1 MQGMTTTAQAERGPR
16 EISNENYAFLQ
27 KWVHRSSGI
36 VLDDGKKYLVDAR
49 LSPIVREE
57 GLKSLDDL
65 CNLLRATNG
74 AGLDRKVID
83 AMTTN
88 ETLFF
93 RDVAPFDALRSLILP
108 ELLERNAATKSLRFW
123 SAAASSGQEAYSLAM
138 MLLDMGLGSWKIEI
152 HGTDLSE
159 QVLDRARAAKYLQIE
174 VNRGL
179 PAKFLV
185 RYFDRAG
192 LDWQVKQ
199 EVRRLVRFE
208 KRDLRDD
215 LRGLGPFD
223 VVLCRNVLIY
233 FDVDTKKK
241 ILAQLRG
248 CMSPHGYLSLGA
260 AETTFGLDEKFS
272 RKPLNGAVFY
282 QSGE

>member
-1 MQGMTTTAQAERGPR
+1 MTTEATAGRGLR
-16 EISNENYAFLQ
+16 EISNENYVFLQ
-27 KWVHRSSGI
+27 KWVHQASGI

-57 GLKSLDDL
+57 GLDSLDDL
-65 CNLLRATNG
+65 CNLLRATRG
-74 AGLDRKVID
+74 AALEGKVVD
-83 AMTTN
+83 AITTN

-93 RDVAPFDALRSLILP
+93 RDVAPFDVLRSVVLP
-108 ELLERNAATKSLRFW
+108 ELLERNAATRTLRFW
-123 SAAASSGQEAYSLAM
+123 SAAASSGQEAYSIAM
-138 MLLDMGLGSWKIEI
+138 MLLDMGLSSWKIEI
-152 HGTDLSE
+152 CGTDISE
-159 QVLDRARAAKYLQIE
+159 QVLERARAGRYLQIE

-192 LDWQVKQ
+192 LDWQIKP

-215 LRGLGPFD
+215 LRGLGPYD
-223 VVLCRNVLIY
+223 VVFCRNVLIY
-233 FDVDTKKK
+233 FDIETKKK
-241 ILAQLRG
+241 ILAGIRG
-248 CMSPHGYLSLGA
+248 CMSPNAYLSLGA
-260 AETTFGLDEKFS
+260 AETTFGLDERFL

-282 QSGE
+282 QRGE